1 VNDDT
6 MPMPDLPS
14 GRREAVTPGR
24 GEQPSVSATAP
35 GQLPSVPTSQPG
47 LSQIAV
53 DAYVT
58 FYRDF
63 VADLVAFLVWQGA
76 RLADAVD
83 LAQEAMTEAY
93 RSWSA
98 IKHPRAWAKRVASRK
113 YARLIAQ
120 AEEPIESANLSLLL
134 PPSLDISKWEERHE
148 VLRSLNL
155 LPPRQRQVM
164 AWTCDG
170 YTPSEIAAE
179 LNMNAEAVRANLMRA
194 RRTLAAH
201 LALPQERPQDC
212 GLPKEEPQCGGLPE
226 EGPQ

>member
-1 VNDDT
+1 MNDAT
-6 MPMPDLPS
+6 PAPDLPS
-14 GRREAVTPGR
+14 GRREAVTPRR
-24 GEQPSVSATAP
+24 GEQPPAPVTAP
-35 GQLPSVPTSQPG
+35 GQLSSAPTSQPG
-47 LSQIAV
+47 LSQAAV

-58 FYRDF
+58 FYREF
-63 VADLVAFLVWQGA
+63 IPDLVGFLVWQGA
-76 RLADAVD
+76 RLAEAAE
-83 LAQEAMTEAY
+83 LAQEAMIEAY
-93 RSWSA
+93 RSWST

-120 AEEPIESANLSLLL
+120 TEEPLESANLSLLL
-134 PPSLDISKWEERHE
+134 PPSLDISEWEERHE
-148 VLRSLNL
+148 VLRLLNL

-179 LNMNAEAVRANLMRA
+179 LNISAEAVRTNLMRA

-201 LALPQERPQDC
+201 LALPEDRPEDS
-212 GLPKEEPQCGGLPE
+212 GLLKEEPQGGGLPE